1 MEAQVSLLTI
11 NAISAVSALEWQQIA
26 AHPLS
31 LQQLLSLLLLL
42 LLLNE

>member
-26 AHPLS
+26 SIPCRS
-31 LQQLLSLLLLL
+31 S
-42 LLLNE
+42 NSSPCYYYY